1 MQSVSQLL
9 LGRVSPR
16 IVVCIVF
23 AVAFAVGTALTTGTF
38 LRGAAV
44 LDSANG
50 EPPPVVAS
58 QQQLQLLT
66 DDADWLA
73 PVLPSTTLRTSASD
87 MEALVGTANTVV
99 EDHIPSGVAFRFT
112 LLTLASGEQVRVQLP
127 EERAGQVFTGE
138 RVKWAVTR
146 SSERSATRASAANG
160 VQQQVFAP
168 T

>member
-1 MQSVSQLL
+1 MCFVFA
-9 LGRVSPR
+9 
-16 IVVCIVF
+16 IVF
-23 AVAFAVGTALTTGTF
+23 TVGAALMTGTF
-38 LRGAAV
+38 LRGAAF
-44 LDSANG
+44 LDTATD
-50 EPPPVVAS
+50 EQMAWQRHLV
-58 QQQLQLLT
+58 LT

-73 PVLPSTTLRTSASD
+73 PALPSTTLRTSASD

-99 EDHIPSGVAFRFT
+99 EDHMPSGVAFRFT
-112 LLTLASGEQVRVQLP
+112 LLTLASGEQVRVQVP

-146 SSERSATRASAANG
+146 TSERSTTRASAANG

>member
-16 IVVCIVF
+16 VVVC
-23 AVAFAVGTALTTGTF
+23 AAFAVIITAGAMLATGTF
-38 LRGAAV
+38 LRGAATFGL
-44 LDSANG
+44 LDTAFDK
-50 EPPPVVAS
+50 PVERHLV
-58 QQQLQLLT
+58 LT

-73 PVLPSTTLRTSASD
+73 PALPSTTLRTSASD

-146 SSERSATRASAANG
+146 TSERSATRASAANG